1 MLQSN
6 FIVKIKGHL
15 KPLYEIT
22 NSAMAANKEVIGYQ
36 LLILFLIF
44 TTQDWYKFTNWQ
56 IFYIGKS
63 GNRPNTLL
71 TIGKLLVE
79 ITMWKLWQGKIYE
92 CIAKRLAVIGNRYFN
107 NPNQYVIN

>member
-1 MLQSN
+1 MIMTKIMVILNTESTRFILGVNVMLQSN

-36 LLILFLIF
+36 FLILFLIF

-79 ITMWKLWQGKIYE
+79 ITM
-92 CIAKRLAVIGNRYFN
+92 
-107 NPNQYVIN
+107 